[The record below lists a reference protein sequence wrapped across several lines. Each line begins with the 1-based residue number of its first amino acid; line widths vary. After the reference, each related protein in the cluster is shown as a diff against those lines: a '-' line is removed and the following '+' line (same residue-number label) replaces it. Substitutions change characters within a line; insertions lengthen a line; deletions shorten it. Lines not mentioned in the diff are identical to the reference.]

1 MRTSDEVSD
10 EILER
15 WPNLELPQQ
24 DEIEYYTLT
33 LEYYNLMYEEEKGQ
47 HDKLQEFLR
56 ESSIGT
62 LHDFADDID
71 DINMFDA
78 CAHINRI
85 SRVEK
90 ILERLT
96 SGETQV

>member
-10 EILER
+10 EILRR

-24 DEIEYYTLT
+24 DELEYYTLT

-47 HDKLQEFLR
+47 YDNLQEFLR
-56 ESSIGT
+56 ESSNGT

-71 DINMFDA
+71 DTKVYDA

-96 SGETQV
+96 CGATQV